1 MTTSNNTTSTPVEKD
16 QETSLDL
23 RDATNWAEN
32 IVHTAINMRAADRLS
47 GAALRLWEAGAPL
60 FEAETGSPDHREAVK
75 LSLDALIM
83 QPEVLAWVA
92 REARDHLATVETAET
107 LHGPLSS
114 DEAERIA
121 EVMPQLLAWLD
132 GAKATENPDESLPLT
147 NIKPTR
153 AELKIQNVV
162 NWINDLLTATISG
175 GLYEHLPQP
184 ARTLFSAGM
193 RLSEGGSDD
202 DYPFDRRAGYLI
214 AVTALLQAP
223 DAAMQTVAN
232 LRATLL
238 EADPTLAPL
247 AGDVTPLEPTPLAV
261 NHTIDALTCELRP
274 DGALDLESTSLGL
287 VRLEPREA
295 YALAMFMRSPAAVA
309 LLEAQNALR
318 MTEGELSFQDDQ
330 AEEAVRMA
338 GGR

>member
-1 MTTSNNTTSTPVEKD
+1 MTTTNGTPVEPSIALK
-16 QETSLDL
+16 
-23 RDATNWAEN
+23 DATSWASN
-32 IVHTAINMRAADRLS
+32 IVHTAINMCADERLS
-47 GAALRLWEAGAPL
+47 GAARRLWDAGAPL
-60 FEAETGSPDHREAVK
+60 HEAPQWSPEHRHAVQ
-75 LSLDALIM
+75 LQLDALIM

-238 EADPTLAPL
+238 EADPQLAPL
-247 AGDVTPLEPTPLAV
+247 AGDVTPLEHVPLAV

-295 YALAMFMRSPAAVA
+295 YALGMFMRSPAAVA

>member
-1 MTTSNNTTSTPVEKD
+1 MTTTNGTPVE
-16 QETSLDL
+16 ETSVELG
-23 RDATNWAEN
+23 DAMNWAAD
-32 IVHTAINMRAADRLS
+32 IVNTAINMRAHTRLS
-47 GAALRLWEAGAPL
+47 GAALRLWDAAVPL
-60 FEAETGSPDHREAVK
+60 FESKNLSIEHRQAIK
-75 LSLDALIM
+75 LCLDALIM

-238 EADPTLAPL
+238 EADPQLAPL
-247 AGDVTPLEPTPLAV
+247 AGDVTPLEHVPLAV

-287 VRLEPREA
+287 VRMEPREA
-295 YALAMFMRSPAAVA
+295 YALLMFMRSPAAVA
-309 LLEAQNALR
+309 LLEAQNAAR
-318 MTEGELSFQDDQ
+318 MTDGELSFQDDQ
-330 AEEAVRMA
+330 AEEVVRMA
-338 GGR
+338 GR